1 MWRKYSSI
9 FSLLILSGLIGLN
22 CYGRKQ
28 NGVLG
33 IRMGTKIG
41 KIEEIVASNKIVAYC
56 LIVLLIQSLESI
68 IVEELFVFGRIED
81 R

>member
-1 MWRKYSSI
+1 
-9 FSLLILSGLIGLN
+9 
-22 CYGRKQ
+22 
-28 NGVLG
+28 
-33 IRMGTKIG
+33 MGTKIG
-41 KIEEIVASNKIVAYC
+41 NIEEVVASNKIVAYC